1 MLSLT
6 LPSSILTATYI
17 LTIKLKKEISNS
29 FPLEGSSKCFAFYL
43 ESGVF
48 MVINID
54 ETSESTGGSYETNYR
69 IY

>member
-43 ESGVF
+43 ESGVLHG
-48 MVINID
+48 D
-54 ETSESTGGSYETNYR
+54 QHR
-69 IY
+69 